1 MNDSAKRKGIV
12 LAAGAGTRLYPLTK
26 VISKHLLPVYDKPL
40 IYYPLTTLMLAGIGD
55 ILVITTPRD
64 QARFKELLGDGSQWG
79 IRLSYAL
86 QPRPEGLAQAFTI
99 GREFIGDGPVA
110 LGLGDNIL
118 FGPGLRGRLR
128 QANARTTGATAF
140 TYRVSDPERYGVVAF
155 DAEGRPVAVEE
166 KPERPKSNYGL
177 IGVYFF
183 DNDVVEI
190 AARVKPSWRG
200 ELEIVDVV
208 KDYLE
213 RGALRVEKLG
223 RGYAWLDAGSH
234 EALLQ
239 GGTFIHGLETRQG
252 LKIACPEEVAYNLGF
267 IDAEQLLRLAAPL
280 QNSGYGAYLT
290 RLVRDG

>member
-1 MNDSAKRKGIV
+1 MNDLARRKGII
-12 LAAGAGTRLYPLTK
+12 LAAGSGTRLYPLTK

-79 IRLSYAL
+79 IRLSYAV

-99 GREFIGDGPVA
+99 GRDFIGDGPVA

-118 FGPGLRGRLR
+118 FGTGLRGRLQ
-128 QANARTTGATAF
+128 QANARTAGATVFGYWVA
-140 TYRVSDPERYGVVAF
+140 DPERYGVVTF

-166 KPERPKSNYGL
+166 KPKQPKSNYGL
-177 IGVYFF
+177 IGLYFF

-213 RGALRVEKLG
+213 RDALRVEKLG

-280 QNSGYGAYLT
+280 QDSGYGAYLT